1 MTAGGGGLV
10 VGRPPSYLSIMRY
23 FDRFQP
29 RSAWADLRY
38 FMWHQQPYRWVFLLA
53 SLLLTGITLM
63 AFWADSRFEPEY
75 HRDIV
80 YVEQWPLSRTDKQI
94 IAQQKVDEVVKQRR
108 LAAEKREA
116 DKQRQFFEGVKKKAD
131 PWL

>member
-1 MTAGGGGLV
+1 MVGWGLATR
-10 VGRPPSYLSIMRY
+10 RPPSYLAPMRY

-38 FMWHQQPYRWVFLLA
+38 FMWHEQPYRWVFLLA
-53 SLLLTGITLM
+53 SILLTGLTLM

-75 HRDIV
+75 KREII

-94 IAQQKVDEVVKQRR
+94 IAQQKVDQVIKTRR
-108 LAAEKREA
+108 LEAEKRES
-116 DKQRQFFEGVKKKAD
+116 DKREKFFREVKKKAD

>member
-1 MTAGGGGLV
+1 MSPYF
-10 VGRPPSYLSIMRY
+10 PPMRY

-53 SLLLTGITLM
+53 SLLLTGLTLM

-94 IAQQKVDEVVKQRR
+94 IAQQKVDEVIKQRR
-108 LAAEKREA
+108 LAAENREREA
-116 DKQRQFFEGVKKKAD
+116 KRAEFQRVKDKLDALG
-131 PWL
+131 L